1 MSWTRPQLGEDI
13 SFNKGDLSW
22 DFPGGPV
29 FKTSPS
35 NAEGV
40 GSIPGWELGSRVP
53 HSQKTK
59 NVNFLKSKQYYKK
72 SKKDLR

>member
-40 GSIPGWELGSRVP
+40 GSIPGWGARIP
-53 HSQKTK
+53 CASQPK
-59 NVNFLKSKQYYKK
+59 NQNRKASNIIRNPRKI
-72 SKKDLR
+72 